1 MDRVHRFVSKLFEED
16 ITREE
21 EERMTMIINT
31 RERIKTLPP
40 TDELR
45 QLIEQIGST
54 LESDRRQEGDGP
66 NKMRRAPDSGKDTS
80 DRREVGGRRQVDTI
94 LRSSG
99 GGAVTVPKP
108 RPDGSTV
115 VAGSKD
121 TGSVAVAKV
130 QVDEAAAGT
139 LDIVGQILEN
149 RYRVEELIGEGG
161 MGRVYLA
168 EHVDIGKKF
177 AVKVLHPV
185 YGRMPDLV
193 ERFRREARAASK
205 IGHPNIVDVTDSGTT
220 DDGSVY
226 FVMEHLQGVE
236 LASVIDREGA
246 IDIRRALDISTQVCR
261 ALSAAHAAGIIHRD
275 LKPENIFLTS
285 REGTSDFVK
294 VLDFGIAKSSEA
306 EEARAKKLTS
316 PGMAMGTP
324 EYMAPEQAAG
334 KTADERCD
342 VYALGAILYEMLT
355 GEAPYQGDNFMEI
368 LTRKATTE
376 PVPPRD
382 LREEIPETVEALLIR
397 AMSRDPEDRPPSME
411 ALEYELTK
419 CFAGRGAAMAN
430 ILGISTDDSFDSPS
444 LPGTDPG
451 FGGENQ
457 VPGTRARTVEPF
469 DRSMGSRARTVEP
482 RASTVD
488 RLQPSQVSEAYD
500 AVGPVIED
508 ADLDTDVSG
517 GGMRTVGWFLFVAL
531 LLSAG
536 AAVFYVA
543 KGEGTARSTT
553 EVAEPTLA
561 EDFDAGQQV
570 QIPVDPI
577 PKVPDPAIASDGG
590 TAVAVAGDGGTA
602 PVAAIETI
610 DAGGDVPKIVN
621 TNNKKPIKPKQPK
634 VRTGPAKNDKHALR
648 LLSEARAH
656 AAKTEWEPAKAK
668 YRRILQSRFRNQ
680 AANLGLSD
688 VAFQQKNGPLAIKF
702 AKKAGNSIRARMALG
717 NAYFKQG
724 NYRKSLAIYDSVLDR
739 KPGYKEAQTNAKAA
753 RKKLK
758 K

>member
-1 MDRVHRFVSKLFEED
+1 MDRVHRFVSELFEED

-45 QLIEQIGST
+45 RLIDQIGSS
-54 LESDRRQEGDGP
+54 LESDRRQEADGP
-66 NKMRRAPDSGKDTS
+66 NKMRRAPDSGKDTE
-80 DRREVGGRRQVDTI
+80 DRRGEGGRRSVDTM

-99 GGAVTVPKP
+99 GSISVPKA
-108 RPDGSTV
+108 RADGSTV
-115 VAGSKD
+115 VAASGD
-121 TGSVAVAKV
+121 TGSNAVAKV
-130 QVDEAAAGT
+130 EVDEAAAGT

-236 LASVIDREGA
+236 LASIIDREGA

-355 GEAPYQGDNFMEI
+355 GQAPYQGDNFMEI

-376 PVPPRD
+376 PPPPRE
-382 LREEIPETVEALLIR
+382 LRDEIPETLEALLMR
-397 AMSRDPEDRPPSME
+397 AMARDPKDRPPSME

-419 CFAGRGAAMAN
+419 CFAGRGAAVAN
-430 ILGISTDDSFDSPS
+430 ILGISHDDSFDSS
-444 LPGTDPG
+444 SIPGTDPG
-451 FGGENQ
+451 FGEKHP
-457 VPGTRARTVEPF
+457 PGRARTVEPM
-469 DRSMGSRARTVEP
+469 DRSLDGRARTSEP
-482 RASTVD
+482 RPITV
-488 RLQPSQVSEAYD
+488 PPPPQVSEAYD
-500 AVGPVIED
+500 AVGPIIDD

-543 KGEGTARSTT
+543 KGEGTARST
-553 EVAEPTLA
+553 AEPGA
-561 EDFDAGQQV
+561 AVDSDAGAQV
-570 QIPVDPI
+570 EI
-577 PKVPDPAIASDGG
+577 PDPVVGLDGG
-590 TAVAVAGDGGTA
+590 TAVVVAVAGDGGVDPLA
-602 PVAAIETI
+602 VFDAGAAAIVT
-610 DAGGDVPKIVN
+610 GDPISKVPKIVD
-621 TNNKKPIKPKQPK
+621 TNGKKPIKPKPPK
-634 VRTGPAKNDKHALR
+634 VRTGPHPMGSRQGQVSPCTAEQVAEPICQSWYVR
-648 LLSEARAH
+648 GCIS
-656 AAKTEWEPAKAK
+656 AKTDAPRHQVCQEG
-668 YRRILQSRFRNQ
+668 RQ
-680 AANLGLSD
+680 
-688 VAFQQKNGPLAIKF
+688 
-702 AKKAGNSIRARMALG
+702 
-717 NAYFKQG
+717 
-724 NYRKSLAIYDSVLDR
+724 LD
-739 KPGYKEAQTNAKAA
+739 
-753 RKKLK
+753 
-758 K
+758 